1 MELLTISAVLPLLLL
16 GSLLG
21 PECFLANMTGERGEG
36 KMEPGAKGGGE
47 EVGEGSVLVV
57 EGIALHVD
65 VEEPSPAALVYNC
78 LEIEQPELASVFF
91 IIN

>member
-1 MELLTISAVLPLLLL
+1 
-16 GSLLG
+16 
-21 PECFLANMTGERGEG
+21 MTGERGEG

-65 VEEPSPAALVYNC
+65 VEEPSPAALVSNC
-78 LEIEQPELASVFF
+78 FEVKQPELPSDFF
-91 IIN
+91 IIS

>member
-1 MELLTISAVLPLLLL
+1 MELLTRSAALPLLLF

>member
-1 MELLTISAVLPLLLL
+1 MELLTRSAALPLLLF

-36 KMEPGAKGGGE
+36 KMGGGA

>member
-1 MELLTISAVLPLLLL
+1 
-16 GSLLG
+16 
-21 PECFLANMTGERGEG
+21 MTGERGEG
-36 KMEPGAKGGGE
+36 KMEWAKGGGE

-65 VEEPSPAALVYNC
+65 VEEPSPPALVYNC
-78 LEIEQPELASVFF
+78 FEVKQPELPSVFF